1 MKTQNK
7 IPELDKDLISEYKTV
22 YYLQKILKYD
32 EGYTTSS
39 IIGVWHSSEGEIDE
53 AVQSIIRQEEATRR
67 YNEVKPR
74 TLTIRKIKT
83 TISSEEIESKSE
95 RYGSQ
100 TNHKALKCSNCSGRI
115 NYGDEVIVKKYE
127 SDDKYFCSNDCLVEY
142 ENATV
147 CCPDD
152 CEYDKLFCVESE

>member
-1 MKTQNK
+1 MMIQNK
-7 IPELDKDLISEYKTV
+7 IPELNRESLFEYKTV

-32 EGYTTSS
+32 DGYTTSS

-53 AVQSIIRQEEATRR
+53 AAQSILRQEEATRR
-67 YNEVKPR
+67 YKEVKPR

-100 TNHKALKCSNCSGRI
+100 TNHKALKCSNCSGCI
-115 NYGDEVIVKKYE
+115 NYGDEVLIKKHE
-127 SDDKYFCSNDCLVEY
+127 SDDKYFCCNDCLAEY
-142 ENATV
+142 EGALT
-147 CCPDD
+147 CYPDD